1 MFATHV
7 HEHRLLDFPHIWR
20 GTKLVYFET
29 SSLFHLI
36 SVEVFCIFH
45 TLYLILAYVLSFFKL
60 IHVGCISIACIYI
73 FFFVWKSRETPKFCH
88 AYVMKLGALES

>member
-7 HEHRLLDFPHIWR
+7 HERRLLDFPHIWR

-45 TLYLILAYVLSFFKL
+45 TLYLILAYVLSFLK
-60 IHVGCISIACIYI
+60 HVYFYRMYIYI